1 MFNINTKVINL
12 KIIVGITGASG
23 TQLGFKLLSL
33 IPKEIEVFA
42 IVSKSAKKALKL
54 EENTKYKELSNVTYL
69 NDNNLAASVSSGSFR
84 TDGYIIVPCSM
95 NTLAKC
101 AIGISD
107 TLITRVFSVMLKEK
121 RKVVIAP
128 REMPFN
134 SIQLENMTKLS
145 NLNVSIAPPVIG
157 YYSEQQTLE
166 DMENFI
172 IGKWFD
178 LLNIEHNLYKRWQG
192 K

>member
-1 MFNINTKVINL
+1 M

-23 TQLGFKLLSL
+23 TQLGFKFLSL
-33 IPKEIEVFA
+33 IPKDIEVFA
-42 IVSKSAKKALKL
+42 IVSSAAKKTLQL
-54 EENTKYKELSNVTYL
+54 EENQKYTLLDNVTYL
-69 NDNNLAASVSSGSFR
+69 DDNNLAAPVSSGSFQ

-101 AIGISD
+101 SVGISD
-107 TLITRVFSVMLKEK
+107 TLITRVFGVMLKEK
-121 RKVVIAP
+121 RNIVLAP

-134 SIQLENMTKLS
+134 SIQLENMNKLS
-145 NLNVSIAPPVIG
+145 TLNVNIAPPVLG
-157 YYSEQQTLE
+157 YYSEQQTLD

-178 LLNIEHNLYKRWQG
+178 LLHIKHNLYKRWEG
-192 K
+192 KK

>member
-1 MFNINTKVINL
+1 M

-23 TQLGFKLLSL
+23 TQLGFKFLSL
-33 IPKEIEVFA
+33 IPNDIEVFA
-42 IVSKSAKKALKL
+42 IVSSAAKKTLQL
-54 EENTKYKELSNVTYL
+54 EENQKYSLLDNVTYL
-69 NDNNLAASVSSGSFR
+69 DDNNLAAPVSSGSFQ

-101 AIGISD
+101 SVGISD
-107 TLITRVFSVMLKEK
+107 TLITRVFGVMLKEK
-121 RKVVIAP
+121 RNIVLAP

-134 SIQLENMTKLS
+134 SIQLENMNKLS
-145 NLNVSIAPPVIG
+145 TLNVNIAPPVLG
-157 YYSEQQTLE
+157 YYSEQQTLD

-178 LLNIEHNLYKRWQG
+178 LLHIEHNLYKRWEG
-192 K
+192 KK

>member
-1 MFNINTKVINL
+1 MINL

-23 TQLGFKLLSL
+23 TQLGFKFLSL

-42 IVSKSAKKALKL
+42 IVSKAAKKTLKL
-54 EENTKYKELSNVTYL
+54 EENKKYKALKNVTYL
-69 NDNNLAASVSSGSFR
+69 NDNNLAASVSSGSFK

-101 AIGISD
+101 AVGISD

-121 RKVVIAP
+121 RKTILAP

-134 SIQLENMTKLS
+134 SIQLDNMTKLS
-145 NLNVSIAPPVIG
+145 NLNVSIAPPVLG

-166 DMENFI
+166 EMENFL

-192 K
+192 E